1 MRETGRVGVDIGGTF
16 TDIVLVT
23 DRGRTVSRKTP
34 STPSHPE
41 RAVLTGIGLALEEA
55 GLRPAD
61 IVGVLHG
68 TTVGSNAILQKK
80 GGRTGLITTRG
91 FRDVLEIGRLRTPG
105 MFDLSWDKPVPLVP
119 RHWRREAIE
128 RIAADG
134 SVIEPLDVVALRDTG
149 AFFRDE
155 GIESIALCFINSYR
169 NPLHERQAEEVLRTA
184 YPEIA
189 VTTSVAV
196 LPEQREYERTST
208 TVVNAY
214 VLPVLRD
221 YLTSLVAS
229 LTKMGIAA
237 PLYVSN
243 SNGGLA
249 PAALAAEKPVFFVS
263 SGRAA
268 GVAGA
273 GDLGLR
279 IGVPNLVAFD
289 MGGTTASASLI
300 KDGKLSRTTEYE
312 FRAGISTPSRF
323 IKAGGY
329 MMRVPTVDV
338 AEIGNGSGSIAYVDD
353 GGLTCVGPISAG
365 ADPGPACYGAGGD
378 RPTVTDA
385 NLVLGFLPDRL
396 AGGTMT
402 LDVGRARSAIEAH
415 VARPLGLDVDEAAF
429 GIRAIANANMARAIR
444 AVTVER
450 GLDPRDFKLLA
461 YGGSGPNHA
470 CDLARILNVP
480 EVLFPPA
487 PGVFTAM
494 GMLSGAIEHF
504 LIRGVHQALDDIS
517 AAGLRALAEA
527 MAQEARQEMS
537 ARGHGGA
544 KVGLRFEI
552 DLRFIGQD
560 SELQIEFDP
569 ARAEE
574 ELSALRPR
582 FLALYREVYGFVSAD
597 GVEAVNLRLTA
608 TAAADETR
616 TDIWRGLH
624 RAASDAT
631 RAGGERTRPICFQ
644 RGGERIETPVVDRD
658 RFTGTMSGPVVIES
672 ADTTIVVPP
681 GTTARADGVGN
692 IAVSIDA

>member
-1 MRETGRVGVDIGGTF
+1 MRETGRIGVDIGGTF
-16 TDIVLVT
+16 TDIVLFT
-23 DRGRTVSRKTP
+23 DRGRTVSKKTP
-34 STPSHPE
+34 STPDHPDQ
-41 RAVLTGIGLALEEA
+41 AVITGIRLALDEA
-55 GLRPAD
+55 GLQPGD

-68 TTVGSNAILQKK
+68 TTVGSNAILQKR
-80 GGRTGLITTRG
+80 GGRTGLVTTRG

-105 MFDLSWDKPVPLVP
+105 MFDLSWDKPEPLVP
-119 RHWRREAIE
+119 RHWRCEVTE

-134 SVIEPLDVVALRDTG
+134 SVVAPLDRDELCAVG

-155 GIESIALCFINSYR
+155 GIESIAVCFLNSYR
-169 NPLHERQAEEVLRTA
+169 NPAHEREAEAILREA
-184 YPEIA
+184 FPEIA

-221 YLTSLVAS
+221 YLAS
-229 LTKMGIAA
+229 LADGLAAMGVTA

-249 PAALAAEKPVFFVS
+249 PAALAQEKPVFFIS

-273 GDLGLR
+273 GDLGR
-279 IGVPNLVAFD
+279 RTGVPNLVAFD
-289 MGGTTASASLI
+289 MGGTTASASLV
-300 KDGKLSRTTEYE
+300 KDGELSRTTEYE

-338 AEIGNGSGSIAYVDD
+338 AEIGNGSGSIAYVDA

-365 ADPGPACYGAGGD
+365 AAPGPACYGAGGD
-378 RPTVTDA
+378 KPTVTDA
-385 NLVLGFLPDRL
+385 NLVMGFLPERL
-396 AGGTMT
+396 AGGSLT
-402 LDVGRARSAIEAH
+402 LDIGKARAAIDRH
-415 VARPLGLDVDEAAF
+415 VATPLDLSVEEAAF

-480 EVLFPPA
+480 EVIFPPA

-494 GMLSGAIEHF
+494 GMLAGAIEHF
-504 LIRGVHQALDDIS
+504 LIRSVHRPLDRI
-517 AAGLRALAEA
+517 AAAELKAVTDALAGEA
-527 MAQEARQEMS
+527 HRELA
-537 ARGHGGA
+537 ARGHGREA
-544 KVGLRFEI
+544 VGLRFEI
-552 DLRFIGQD
+552 DLRFTGQD
-560 SELQIEFDP
+560 SELQVGFDP
-569 ARAEE
+569 DRLDDEIGAM
-574 ELSALRPR
+574 RPR
-582 FLALYREVYGFVSAD
+582 FLALYRELYGYVSND
-597 GVEAVNLRLTA
+597 GVEAVNIRLTA
-608 TAAADETR
+608 TVAATEEGAADIWTR
-616 TDIWRGLH
+616 TDGDPPDTP
-624 RAASDAT
+624 AA
-631 RAGGERTRPICFQ
+631 TRPIYFT
-644 RGGERIETPVVDRD
+644 RGGDWQETPVVERSA
-658 RFTGTMSGPVVIES
+658 FAGTMAGPLAIES
-672 ADTTIVVPP
+672 ADTTIIVPP
-681 GTTARADGVGN
+681 GAEARADLTGN
-692 IAVSIDA
+692 IVVTIDD